1 MSTPQ
6 DRHAL
11 RKAIREGARQ
21 SQQPGGELED
31 MRPAPEDSSKE
42 NPLAVA
48 IRLLQ
53 DAGGDE
59 YHAAA
64 QELDQYVGDIRAAL
78 YHQHRTTAQPGQT
91 LAQATDTRK
100 GEHAIELLN
109 RVCGKLSNHYGG
121 DPAVTWENAP
131 GLVEQ
136 LIDDGNNAANQF
148 NNERDRAD
156 KLLATLRQE
165 QEKGQQV
172 GEKQISPDT
181 LRALVSQF
189 GGGWVTDP
197 LAAVREQL
205 EKFRESEL
213 RRADLHRQLSDL
225 SELHGGQM
233 GHEEPLIE
241 LTRIL
246 IQLEANQKPDGFE
259 QHLQTILG
267 ELDRYRM
274 ALQSIGLQ
282 VQLANVQPLKGGA

>member
-1 MSTPQ
+1 MTTPQ

-11 RKAIREGARQ
+11 RKAIRQGVRQ

-31 MRPAPEDSSKE
+31 MRPAPEDGSKE

-64 QELDQYVGDIRAAL
+64 RELDQYVGDIRAAL

-136 LIDDGNNAANQF
+136 LIEQVDAVYTDNQKLAADCAQLREASELQEAPTF
-148 NNERDRAD
+148 DETEDA
-156 KLLATLRQE
+156 LQQLRQLL
-165 QEKGQQV
+165 
-172 GEKQISPDT
+172 SD
-181 LRALVSQF
+181 F
-189 GGGWVTDP
+189 CGGWVTDP
-197 LAAVREQL
+197 VAAVREQL

-246 IQLEANQKPDGFE
+246 IKLEANQKPDGFE

>member
-1 MSTPQ
+1 MGTPQ
-6 DRHAL
+6 ERHAL
-11 RKAIREGARQ
+11 RKAIREAARQ
-21 SQQPGGELED
+21 SQQPGGELENVA
-31 MRPAPEDSSKE
+31 PAPSPEPSQE

-64 QELDQYVGDIRAAL
+64 QALDQYVGDIRAAL
-78 YHQHRTTAQPGQT
+78 YHQHRTAPQPGQR
-91 LAQATDTRK
+91 LAPATVPDSP
-100 GEHAIELLN
+100 AIELLN

-136 LIDDGNNAANQF
+136 LIEQVDAVYTDNQKLAADCAQLREASELQEAPTF
-148 NNERDRAD
+148 DETEDA
-156 KLLATLRQE
+156 LQQLRQLL
-165 QEKGQQV
+165 
-172 GEKQISPDT
+172 SD
-181 LRALVSQF
+181 F
-189 GGGWVTDP
+189 CGGWVTDP
-197 LAAVREQL
+197 VAAVREQL

-213 RRADLHRQLSDL
+213 RRADLHHQLSDL
-225 SELHGGQM
+225 SERHGGQM

-241 LTRIL
+241 LARIL
-246 IQLEANQKPDGFE
+246 IQLEANQKPAGFE

-274 ALQSIGLQ
+274 ALQSIGLLVQ
-282 VQLANVQPLKGGA
+282 VADPQTPKGGA